1 MCDLSLSVFRCR
13 GSSGGALPRGWTT
26 NAPTRKNAKSPP
38 SHATVASTVAWKN
51 ASKWACP
58 EKVRLVRVNWAPK
71 QTQREMNVFFQAPTR
86 TKWPKNVFF
95 RAPTR
100 TKWPKNVFFHAP
112 EQKKEKPFLLSFRL
126 YSVSGLIRNT
136 KGGRGRGLLFVLW
149 SGPLSHCISPRPPP
163 APPAPPPPP
172 PPLLVQL
179 TYFAYT

>member
-112 EQKKEKPFLLSFRL
+112 EQKTQKPFFLSVCIQYRVWFE
-126 YSVSGLIRNT
+126 IR
-136 KGGRGRGLLFVLW
+136 KVGGGGGGGGSFVCIMV
-149 SGPLSHCISPRPPP
+149 GP
-163 APPAPPPPP
+163 A
-172 PPLLVQL
+172 
-179 TYFAYT
+179 